1 MEKGGLIG
9 RLSKSTGDN
18 LGKTEEGGKGI
29 KVGEGEMR
37 KDQQKL
43 YVKMP

>member
-43 YVKMP
+43 HVKMP

>member
-29 KVGEGEMR
+29 KVGEGE
-37 KDQQKL
+37 KINKKL
-43 YVKMP
+43 HVKMP